1 VPKTSKSPKA
11 IAILLLIQSAG
22 LVGLLSLHRFPHIVR
37 VVGQDIHSTVTTLT
51 EAASLIISIALTLIA
66 RGVAH
71 RRKRAWVLALSLQGS
86 LIAIGLIHNIHR
98 YINHRYTSHL
108 VFGAF
113 GVTHLILEILI
124 LGLLIRSRRVF
135 NTVTDP
141 HTRVSDLL
149 YFIRVTALSFLI
161 GIVIVYLDSRYF
173 VVRPSLLQIVEITLK
188 GFFGISGPL
197 VFSASRYQER
207 LETILLALGTFIAAT
222 SIGRLLR
229 PIEVQTRQSKE
240 ARIALTELLHK
251 YPAHDSLG
259 YFALRD
265 DKSLIW
271 ASNNK
276 AVIAYSVKQGVMIA
290 SGDPLG
296 DPECWP
302 SAIANFLHEA
312 DRHAWIPAVY
322 GCSEYAG
329 EIWRRESGLEAF
341 ELGDEAVVLVDDY
354 TIETPQMKNVR
365 QTLNRARKEENVA
378 ETKKIAD
385 LDGETLKE
393 FAHLAEKWR
402 RGGDERGF
410 AMALDR
416 FCSPE
421 DSDAVITWATQNGE
435 YVALLQFAPWGADG
449 LSLDLMRRS
458 PDSSPG
464 INELLI
470 HTTIEYAREHGI
482 KKLSLNFATFRSI
495 FERGERLGAGPITR
509 FNHRILKFASRF
521 VQMES
526 LYRFNAKFQ
535 PVWEPRFLLFP
546 SVSKLAKVS
555 LAVLQIESF
564 IPDSPLSFITKRI
577 KK

>member
-1 VPKTSKSPKA
+1 M
-11 IAILLLIQSAG
+11 QSAG
-22 LVGLLSLHRFPHIVR
+22 LVGLLSLHRFPHVVR
-37 VVGQDIHSTVTTLT
+37 AVGRDIHSTVTTLT
-51 EAASLIISIALTLIA
+51 EAASLIIAIALTMIA
-66 RGVAH
+66 RGISQ
-71 RRKRAWVLALSLQGS
+71 RRKRAWHLAITLQSVLIL
-86 LIAIGLIHNIHR
+86 IGLIHNIHR

-113 GVTHLILEILI
+113 GISHLVFEIIILA
-124 LGLLIRSRRVF
+124 LLIRYKKVF
-135 NTVTDP
+135 NTVTNP
-141 HTRVSDLL
+141 HTRLSDVSYFLRVSGLSYLIGLL
-149 YFIRVTALSFLI
+149 YVN
-161 GIVIVYLDSRYF
+161 LDASHY
-173 VVRPSLLQIVEITLK
+173 VVRPSVFQTLEITLK
-188 GFFGISGPL
+188 GFFGIEGPL
-197 VFSASRYQER
+197 PYSASQYQER
-207 LETILLALGTFIAAT
+207 VETVLVMLGTFIAIT
-222 SIGRLLR
+222 SIARALR
-229 PIEVQTRQSKE
+229 PIEVQIKQSKE
-240 ARIALTELLHK
+240 ARIALIDLLKK
-251 YPAHDSLG
+251 YPSHDSLG

-265 DKSLIW
+265 DKSLMW

-296 DPECWP
+296 DAECWP
-302 SAIANFLHEA
+302 SAIENFMREA

-341 ELGDEAVVLVDDY
+341 ELGDEAIVLVDDY

-365 QTLNRARKEENVA
+365 QTLNRARKDENLA
-378 ETKKIAD
+378 FTRKIAD
-385 LDGETLKE
+385 LSSEELNR
-393 FAHLAEKWR
+393 FAYLAQKWR

-421 DSDAVITWATQNGE
+421 DSEAIITWAEQGGE
-435 YVALLQFAPWGADG
+435 PVALLQFAPWGVDG

-458 PDSSPG
+458 PESSPG
-464 INELLI
+464 VNELLI
-470 HTTIEYAREHGI
+470 HTTIEYARENGI
-482 KKLSLNFATFRSI
+482 TKLSLNFATFRSI

-555 LAVLQIESF
+555 IAVLQIESF
-564 IPDSPLSFITKRI
+564 IPDSPIDLMRKRL